1 VLQVELE
8 TFLKK
13 EICSRLGSEMF
24 IKEVHTHTEF
34 YHVDRIGLGIFS
46 SAGRLAAQGRQRL

>member
-1 VLQVELE
+1 
-8 TFLKK
+8 
-13 EICSRLGSEMF
+13 MF